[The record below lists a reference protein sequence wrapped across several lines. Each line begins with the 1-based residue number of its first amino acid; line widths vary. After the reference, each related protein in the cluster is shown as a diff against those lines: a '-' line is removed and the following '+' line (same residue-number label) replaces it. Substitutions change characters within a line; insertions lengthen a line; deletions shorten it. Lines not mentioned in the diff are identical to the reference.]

1 VNKFIFA
8 LFLLLPAAAS
18 AASTGTAS
26 AVDQAAPPS
35 GGAITLF
42 GNPAVVKS
50 GEGPGRAVPAETGG
64 AGEKKNAKN
73 KKPLQ
78 AGKKPED
85 KGTAAGDGSVK
96 PEKKK
101 LVPVTHNSQL
111 PFRKSC
117 DDCPCKWALGQIF
130 DIVGGS
136 GAPPAM
142 SSGPVNAFKT
152 IVSTEMP
159 RSLRMGQMKRKP
171 D

>member
-1 VNKFIFA
+1 MNKFVFA
-8 LFLLLPAAAS
+8 LLLLLPAAAS

-26 AVDQAAPPS
+26 AVDQAAPPAV
-35 GGAITLF
+35 GGITLF
-42 GNPAVVKS
+42 GNPAVVKN
-50 GEGPGRAVPAETGG
+50 GEGPGRIGPAEPGG
-64 AGEKKNAKN
+64 AGAKKTAKN
-73 KKPLQ
+73 KKTLQ

-85 KGTAAGDGSVK
+85 KGPAAGEGAVK

-117 DDCPCKWALGQIF
+117 DDCPCSWALGQIF
-130 DIVGGS
+130 GIVGGA

-142 SSGPVNAFKT
+142 SSGPVNAFKA

-159 RSLRMGQMKRKP
+159 KSLRTGKMGRKP